1 MLFKV
6 LETQMTE
13 AIVGAIRLHAL
24 LVTLCKRRM
33 KKKKERRRMVIIC
46 LFSDKHSDSM
56 Q

>member
-33 KKKKERRRMVIIC
+33 KKKKEEEW
-46 LFSDKHSDSM
+46 
-56 Q
+56 